1 MISLLKKLRRSLLGR
16 LRFLRLYILNRQLVV
31 GRNFFCASGCRISPG
46 RKINIGDDFY
56 MGFGCHLAAD
66 ICIASDVMFASNVS
80 VVGGDHK
87 IDFIDVPI
95 RDSGR
100 DVLKMT
106 TFEEGC
112 WVGHGAIILHGV
124 TVGSGSVVAAGS
136 VVTKNVE
143 PNSIV
148 GGNPAKLIRYRAFE
162 NKSKQL

>member
-1 MISLLKKLRRSLLGR
+1 MISLLKKIRRGLLGQLRLLR
-16 LRFLRLYILNRQLVV
+16 LRISNQQLVV
-31 GRNFFCASGCRISPG
+31 GHDFFCASGCRVSPG
-46 RKINIGDDFY
+46 RKINIGNNFY

-66 ICIASDVMFASNVS
+66 ISIADDVMFASNVS
-80 VVGGDHK
+80 VIGGDHK

-95 RDSGR
+95 RNSGR
-100 DVLKMT
+100 DVFKMT

-112 WVGHGAIILHGV
+112 WVGHGAIVLHGV

-148 GGNPAKLIRYRAFE
+148 GGNPAKFIRYRAFE
-162 NKSKQL
+162 K